1 MRLNYID
8 NNKQFAAIAGIVGA
22 ALGVIGGIASN
33 ISGDKT
39 RKKLEELGKTD
50 PQYFES
56 QYAKQKFGLA
66 QSLLNA
72 RMPGSAATEK
82 NIAVQQANTQ
92 GNVQRN
98 ATDSSQAL
106 ALAAAGQGQAD
117 NAYQQAGVAE
127 NQDYMGRV
135 QNYNQGAQGM
145 VDENTKTYD
154 DSVRRWQDQINIT
167 LQRHAIRQQQG
178 QNMSNMGSSISSMG
192 GMMGGGGAGK

>member
-1 MRLNYID
+1 M
-8 NNKQFAAIAGIVGA
+8 AWIAGAVGA
-22 ALGVIGGIASN
+22 ALSIVGGIASN

-39 RKKLEELGKTD
+39 RKKLEQLGNSD
-50 PQYFES
+50 PQYIPSED
-56 QYAKQKFGLA
+56 AKQRMGLA

-72 RMPGSAATEK
+72 RMPGSAAVEK

-98 ATDSSQAL
+98 ATDSSQSL

-117 NAYQQAGVAE
+117 SAYQQAGIAE

-135 QNYNQGAQGM
+135 NNYNSANQGM
-145 VDENTKTYD
+145 VEEHQTQYN
-154 DSVRRWQDQINIT
+154 DSVRRWQDQVNIA

-178 QNMSNMGSSISSMG
+178 QNMSNMGASVSSMG
-192 GMMGGGGAGK
+192 GMGGKGGGK

>member
-1 MRLNYID
+1 M
-8 NNKQFAAIAGIVGA
+8 AAIAGIVGA
-22 ALGVIGGIASN
+22 ALGIVGGIASN

-39 RKKLEELGKTD
+39 RKKLEELGKSD
-50 PQYFES
+50 PQYMES

-72 RMPGSAATEK
+72 RMPGSAAVEK
-82 NIAVQQANTQ
+82 NIAGQQANTQ

-98 ATDSSQAL
+98 ATDSSQSL

-117 NAYQQAGVAE
+117 NAYQQAGIAE

-154 DSVRRWQDQINIT
+154 DSVRRWQDQVNIA

-178 QNMSNMGSSISSMG
+178 QNMSNMGASVSSMG
-192 GMMGGGGAGK
+192 GMMGGGGTAAGGGK